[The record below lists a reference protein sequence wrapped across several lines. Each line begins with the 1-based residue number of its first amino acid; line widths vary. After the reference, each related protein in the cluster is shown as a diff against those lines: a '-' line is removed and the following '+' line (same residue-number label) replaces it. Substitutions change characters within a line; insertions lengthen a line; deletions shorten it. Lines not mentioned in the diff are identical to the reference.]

1 MGLSFA
7 HFINSSDTES
17 LLRHY
22 RESFQPSAYLQQPAL
37 TMGIFVLCTETEA
50 EAERIISSRDLHRLR
65 ADRGIHGPMPSP
77 ETALSYT
84 FSEVEKRRIQQN
96 RQRLIFGTPDKVKA
110 KIEEMAATYDCQ
122 EFIILSNCYEFEARI
137 HSYELIAEAFDL
149 QPRHFD
155 DEQRAAS

>member
-1 MGLSFA
+1 MGLSYA

-17 LLRHY
+17 LLRLY
-22 RESFQPSAYLQQPAL
+22 RESFQPSAHLKQPAL

-96 RQRLIFGTPDKVKA
+96 V
-110 KIEEMAATYDCQ
+110 
-122 EFIILSNCYEFEARI
+122 NV
-137 HSYELIAEAFDL
+137 
-149 QPRHFD
+149 
-155 DEQRAAS
+155 